1 MTSPGFWPN
10 TGLDPKPYSFTVDV
24 NFANTETKRQQ
35 EVKFTLK
42 TTCTPGDLLDETIFV
57 TATAFDNHYFDID
70 SLTQEVMIGKC
81 LQSFVLES

>member
-1 MTSPGFWPN
+1 M
-10 TGLDPKPYSFTVDV
+10 
-24 NFANTETKRQQ
+24 
-35 EVKFTLK
+35 
-42 TTCTPGDLLDETIFV
+42 TTCTPGDLEDETIFV